1 MVTGFSVNTTDDN
14 VFEDDETFKLAIDT
28 RTLPSQVTVNG
39 DRTTVVTIVDN
50 EGGKNQCNITVI
62 YCV

>member
-1 MVTGFSVNTTDDN
+1 MTDDN
-14 VFEDDETFKLAIDT
+14 VFEEDETFKLAIDT

-39 DRTTVVTIVDN
+39 DRTTVVTIEDN
-50 EGGKNQCNITVI
+50 EEGKNQSNIAVI